1 MSFYTPFAFVKQ
13 AAAVGPYV
21 PQNAEVEDWVIATG
35 IATDTLIEAVDD
47 FVTGCKDDGI
57 WTKFKAVYPFVTD
70 STDTATIKDQFKYN
84 LVDTTTFTLSYTGSS
99 TVGYGG
105 YTNGGAGSMI
115 GTGFVPTTHLASVNS
130 IHMSIYTTSGNP
142 GTDVID
148 LGGGVDDYSY
158 IVCGRDSGG
167 NTNQALTAI
176 VAGQFAGATGQTI
189 FTGLFVGT
197 YANPTIE
204 SYNTRLWRRGSI
216 VQNDTG
222 TGGPANGQMGIG
234 TFYYGSIINPTSKQY
249 QFVSFGSHM
258 DSTDVSNFTTRVD
271 DLQTAVDAIYST
283 SRAVA

>member
-1 MSFYTPFAFVKQ
+1 MLLFTPFAFYQ
-13 AAAVGPYV
+13 AGGGPGPYV
-21 PQNAEVEDWVIATG
+21 PTNAEVVAWVTATG

-47 FVTGCKDDGI
+47 FVTGCKDDSI
-57 WTKFKAVYPFVTD
+57 WSKFKAVYPFVTD
-70 STDTATIKDQFKYN
+70 SVTTATIKDQFKYN

-115 GTGFVPTTHLASVNS
+115 GTGFVPSTNLDSVNS

-148 LGGGVDDYSY
+148 LGGGVGNYSY
-158 IVCGRDSGG
+158 VVCGRNSGP
-167 NTNQALTAI
+167 NTNQVLTAV
-176 VAGQFAGATGQTI
+176 VASQFADTTGNSI

-204 SYNTRLWRRGSI
+204 SYNTRLWRRGTI
-216 VQNDTG
+216 VANDNG

-234 TFYYGSIINPTSKQY
+234 TFYYGASIINPTSKQY

-258 DSTDVSNFTTRVD
+258 DSTDVSNFNTRVD
-271 DLQTAVDAIYST
+271 DLQAAVDAIYAT
-283 SRAVA
+283 SRAV